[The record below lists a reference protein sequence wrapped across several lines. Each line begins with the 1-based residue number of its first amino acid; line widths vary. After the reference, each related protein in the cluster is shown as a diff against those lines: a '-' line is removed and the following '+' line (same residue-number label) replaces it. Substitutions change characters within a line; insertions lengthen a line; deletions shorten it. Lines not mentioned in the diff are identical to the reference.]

1 MGLSFLSGGR
11 RSVAAVA
18 MCLLSVPLPAANRQL
33 ERDVLDLPGA
43 ADYVFHIGRN
53 ACSGLTAADF
63 ASLHPYGYYV
73 VKRGRDVY
81 LAGRTENGT
90 DYALADFLRR
100 YAGYRD
106 FGSPFGTVR
115 PHVDRLVLPEG
126 DFVCREEPEIASYNL
141 AGDGSSRFFGR
152 DKRTTCSATH
162 AMRQMV
168 PSELFA
174 THPEYFSMR
183 DGKRFDPK
191 DNSHGWQPCMCNP
204 DLPKLFAVYAER
216 YFKERPDAIG
226 IPMGVNDGSGDCKC
240 PGCEALYAKYGNPY
254 VEFYNMAA
262 RSLAK
267 SHPGK
272 FLAFI
277 AYAQR
282 CSHAPRNFRME
293 PNVLVEV
300 TGMRDVFGLLREW
313 KAAGVR
319 HFGIY
324 EYLYG
329 FSGSR
334 IASGHYPHVIADF
347 FRRARREFGMETL
360 WEEYFC
366 PMPLFDGG
374 RQYVV
379 SELMWN
385 MDADVDA
392 LLDDYFSSLY
402 GPAAAPM
409 KRYHAIAERA
419 FVERQ
424 KVGNWKTFF
433 ADYYNPQQFDGYTPK
448 ALAAMK
454 AALAEAASLVREG
467 TDEARRVR
475 TFRRVSDFPHALAEA
490 RLCAREM
497 DRAADIAELRS
508 LTRRAFAALQAAE
521 AFSLTPEEA
530 AYVWV
535 GKVKDGWKTFF
546 SDVLQGPLGQRAFVE
561 AAIDRACLRLSGEMG
576 REKAVAAWR
585 RLAAEDAAF
594 EPFAGT
600 VLAQLEK
607 PSANLIDNPS
617 FEKGEMVPYSNGFTL
632 FGGWRGLMN
641 KAIGG
646 MKLEIS
652 SAQAHTGAR
661 SARLGDNTSW
671 NSYYGPA
678 VSVVPGG
685 RYRASAWVKATGVA
699 ADGKLGRLQ
708 VNFAGDRSSYVWIG
722 GRRGGGVS
730 VEVPLEALEDWV
742 EISVTFTAPKNP
754 KGGDVF
760 AVPLLKSHRQEPGS
774 SLWWDDVSLV
784 KLWEPN
790 GKVK

>member
-11 RSVAAVA
+11 RSVVAVA

-33 ERDVLDLPGA
+33 ERDVLGLPGA

-126 DFVCREEPEIASYNL
+126 DFVRREEPEIASYNL

-204 DLPKLFAVYAER
+204 DLPKLFAAYAER

-313 KAAGVR
+313 KAAGGR

-409 KRYHAIAERA
+409 KCYHAIAERA
-419 FVERQ
+419 FVARQ
-424 KVGNWKTFF
+424 KVGGWKTFF

-475 TFRRVSDFPHALAEA
+475 TFRRVSEFPHALAEA

-497 DRAADIAELRS
+497 DRAA
-508 LTRRAFAALQAAE
+508 E
-521 AFSLTPEEA
+521 AS
-530 AYVWV
+530 
-535 GKVKDGWKTFF
+535 G
-546 SDVLQGPLGQRAFVE
+546 LG
-561 AAIDRACLRLSGEMG
+561 
-576 REKAVAAWR
+576 
-585 RLAAEDAAF
+585 
-594 EPFAGT
+594 
-600 VLAQLEK
+600 
-607 PSANLIDNPS
+607 ANGLVFNPS
-617 FEKGEMVPYSNGFTL
+617 L
-632 FGGWRGLMN
+632 
-641 KAIGG
+641 
-646 MKLEIS
+646 
-652 SAQAHTGAR
+652 
-661 SARLGDNTSW
+661 
-671 NSYYGPA
+671 
-678 VSVVPGG
+678 
-685 RYRASAWVKATGVA
+685 
-699 ADGKLGRLQ
+699 
-708 VNFAGDRSSYVWIG
+708 AG
-722 GRRGGGVS
+722 
-730 VEVPLEALEDWV
+730 
-742 EISVTFTAPKNP
+742 
-754 KGGDVF
+754 
-760 AVPLLKSHRQEPGS
+760 GS
-774 SLWWDDVSLV
+774 SLDPSRRLRGGFANLELRHVRGDLVRAVMEGVAFGLKVAKDELSRQVPLADPLVLTGGGAKAALWRRIYADVFGCPVVASVIGQQCAALGAAALAAV
-784 KLWEPN
+784 GTGVWPDFSRIAEIAATGGVRVDPVADNVAAYRMLEPRHRALTAMLSDWCDRFS
-790 GKVK
+790 